1 MGKQLSKENQTESKK
16 DEIKLRLNYKFIV
29 HRISIIGDKEV
40 GKSCF
45 CVNLIDK
52 KFNSI
57 YNPTKGKI
65 NFIIIGFQSFL
76 FTFLFNHRLFEFH
89 LIDTSDSELYQP
101 LIKQIYKNCDGFIL
115 VYDLTNKISFEN
127 ISNYYNRCLK
137 NKKNYCYI
145 LVGNKCDEKDKREV
159 SYEEGKNL
167 AKKMN
172 INFLET
178 SAKSGQNINEIF
190 YCILNEIQNL

>member
-1 MGKQLSKENQTESKK
+1 MGKKLSKENQTESKNN
-16 DEIKLRLNYKFIV
+16 EIKLILNYKFIV
-29 HRISIIGDKEV
+29 HKISILGDEKV
-40 GKSCF
+40 GKSCL
-45 CVNLIDK
+45 CLNLIDK

-57 YNPTKGKI
+57 YNPTIGKI
-65 NFIIIGFQSFL
+65 NLIIIGFEIFSK
-76 FTFLFNHRLFEFH
+76 TYIFNHKPFKLQIFDNSGIKIYQS
-89 LIDTSDSELYQP
+89 LISITSYDSH
-101 LIKQIYKNCDGFIL
+101 GFIL
-115 VYDLTNKISFEN
+115 VYDITNKISFED
-127 ISNYYNRCLK
+127 ISNYYNNCLEK
-137 NKKNYCYI
+137 KKNYCYI